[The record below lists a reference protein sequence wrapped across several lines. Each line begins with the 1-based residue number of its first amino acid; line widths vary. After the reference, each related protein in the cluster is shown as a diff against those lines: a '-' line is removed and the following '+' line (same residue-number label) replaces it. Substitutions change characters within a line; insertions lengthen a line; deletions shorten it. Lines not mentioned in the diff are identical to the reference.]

1 MAKQQADIICQ
12 QLEQNPPPHED
23 VQISSTSFQ
32 TSVTVI
38 PPGIHGDRHVTTF
51 KVEEGQLLSKQV
63 VERTQNAEDT
73 FKNQNSHF
81 ISTPEN
87 NQDDIPQ
94 TRTAVSGNLLG
105 GTEVF
110 PGKNN
115 QYLFLA
121 SMMDWMDELKAE
133 SQCSL
138 TEKKKRNAEM
148 DLKLSIPYNEIWN
161 MFSFLNFLFS

>member
-115 QYLFLA
+115 QYYFLQA
-121 SMMDWMDELKAE
+121 
-133 SQCSL
+133 
-138 TEKKKRNAEM
+138 
-148 DLKLSIPYNEIWN
+148 
-161 MFSFLNFLFS
+161 